1 MTRIEDGE
9 TVTPLALVAEFYRR
23 VGRDIRHEPTAKLP
37 EAEVK
42 LLIDLLDE
50 EMGELRDA
58 LERRDLIGIADGL
71 GDVVYVAYGA
81 ALQFGIDLDVVVKA
95 IHEANMTK
103 PNSDGTIQRSAAG
116 KILRGDSYVPP
127 ALEKTLKS
135 SGGTDV

>member
-1 MTRIEDGE
+1 MTRTKDGA

-23 VGRDIRHEPTAKLP
+23 VGRDIRKEPTTKLS

-42 LLIDLLDE
+42 LLIDLLNE
-50 EMGELRDA
+50 EMGELRAA
-58 LERRDLIGIADGL
+58 LEKRDLVGIADGL

-81 ALQFGIDLDVVVKA
+81 ALQFGIDLDAVVRA
-95 IHEANMTK
+95 IHDANMTK
-103 PNSDGTIQRSAAG
+103 PNSDGSIRRSAAG

-135 SGGTDV
+135 SEGKDR